1 MCGLLRVCV
10 CVVVISCVWVVC
22 CVPVCVC
29 VVVLCLCWCVVCR
42 LFRCCV
48 VGDVI
53 CFVVVGFSVFVLRFV
68 VCCGVLDVLRRLCVC
83 RVVLRLVL

>member
-1 MCGLLRVCV
+1 MLFGVVRLLLSRVALCGCLV
-10 CVVVISCVWVVC
+10 CVVVFVVC
-22 CVPVCVC
+22 GDVIWFDLPCVRVY
-29 VVVLCLCWCVVCR
+29 W
-42 LFRCCV
+42 F